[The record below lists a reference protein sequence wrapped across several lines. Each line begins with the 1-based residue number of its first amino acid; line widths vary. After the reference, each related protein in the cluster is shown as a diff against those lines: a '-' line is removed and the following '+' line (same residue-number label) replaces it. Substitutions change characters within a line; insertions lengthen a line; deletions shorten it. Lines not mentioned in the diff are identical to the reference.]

1 MPAYNY
7 KRAAELGW
15 ALLTAVGIVLAQ
27 AMVTLEPEKITDWRA
42 WAIGLGGAMVRAG
55 GAALMAWF
63 GGAIAG
69 RGGFTQ

>member
-1 MPAYNY
+1 
-7 KRAAELGW
+7 
-15 ALLTAVGIVLAQ
+15 
-27 AMVTLEPEKITDWRA
+27 MVTLEPEKITDWRA

-55 GAALMAWF
+55 GAALMAWL